1 MIKISLLVCE
11 DSSKMES
18 RTDLSISSNI
28 IGTKELSLGTKE
40 LSLGIEKDDYR
51 EGKLSMSI
59 PTMTSKSTDF
69 FDNINSK
76 SSFLFDDDDSDNTS
90 LASFETVQTV
100 ERVIRNQ
107 TSGFIF
113 LLLLQMES
121 KKFEII
127 QMPIFFNATTS
138 INPLTVGHIL
148 HHITLKATDP
158 MLAQQPYRGICRPSN
173 GIEMTNLF
181 DSVMDEDG
189 ECRIV
194 PGEVVVPIPERN
206 SGSECMNASQ
216 YVLNLPAV
224 DSLFQKSNP
233 LTPTRSSGR
242 RDAAEMKSLAITDI
256 DGFKCNDSIIDRNTL
271 RCPLNV
277 VEVESL
283 NENLVQVVIPRK
295 KSLNIKDLIECP
307 NRVLLKYE
315 EKIVYRLQKKL
326 FLKSQKDARLCARL
340 IVKGTEVIFMFVLMR
355 SIILA
360 GIRCIIDIPTNTTA
374 VGSTERPIIV
384 GFVEFAL
391 FLSLLVWLQ
400 KRSSSTMQKK
410 VLRSSRRKLIY
421 GC

>member
-1 MIKISLLVCE
+1 
-11 DSSKMES
+11 
-18 RTDLSISSNI
+18 
-28 IGTKELSLGTKE
+28 
-40 LSLGIEKDDYR
+40 
-51 EGKLSMSI
+51 
-59 PTMTSKSTDF
+59 
-69 FDNINSK
+69 
-76 SSFLFDDDDSDNTS
+76 
-90 LASFETVQTV
+90 
-100 ERVIRNQ
+100 
-107 TSGFIF
+107 
-113 LLLLQMES
+113 
-121 KKFEII
+121 
-127 QMPIFFNATTS
+127 
-138 INPLTVGHIL
+138 
-148 HHITLKATDP
+148 
-158 MLAQQPYRGICRPSN
+158 
-173 GIEMTNLF
+173 
-181 DSVMDEDG
+181 
-189 ECRIV
+189 
-194 PGEVVVPIPERN
+194 
-206 SGSECMNASQ
+206 MNASQ

-307 NRVLLKYE
+307 NRVVQKYE
-315 EKIVYRLQKKL
+315 EKIVYGLQKKL